1 VSVKKISSML
11 ITIKT
16 KGANKMK
23 LPMRAIPKIICAA
36 VIVLCAATSS
46 RAEAQQATKYFTHVA
61 KSGDTLIGLADRYL
75 IEKKNWQAIQ
85 NQNKIPNPRRI
96 KPGTEI
102 RIPID
107 LMRSE
112 PATAK
117 VIAVQGPV
125 EGAVGNVTGPLEKGA
140 VLTEGAGIKTG
151 ENGFVTLQLADG
163 STIVVQSKSQVKLEV
178 ARVLANTDGVP
189 STTVGL
195 TSGRVESSVEKRKNQ
210 GARFEISTPTS
221 SMGVRGTRFRVS
233 ADESGKI
240 SRGEVLEGVVAV
252 GSAAPSFSSA
262 AKPLDLGAGFGSV
275 VEEGKAASAPIA
287 LLAAPDLSAAAALQ
301 ERLVLRFKFAD
312 VAGATGYRG
321 QVATDSAFNNLL
333 ADEVFKTPEAKFAN
347 LDDGQYFF
355 RARAIDKVALEGSDA
370 VHAFKLKARPEPPFT
385 SEPKNKNK
393 LAVEKVDFKWASS
406 TEAGSYRFQL
416 ASNADFSKT
425 ISDERA
431 VKGSAFS
438 PADSIKPGDYFWRVA
453 SVRPD
458 GDVGPFGDTQSFTL
472 KALPQAPN
480 PPKEEGNRVGFSWS
494 GEAGQTFDFQLASDA
509 GFKTIVDEK
518 KLAQPEIT
526 IEKPSDAGTYYMR
539 YRSIDADGFVGPYS
553 SAQTIE
559 VKANRWWL
567 LLFLVPFLL

>member
-1 VSVKKISSML
+1 MEM
-11 ITIKT
+11 TMQT
-16 KGANKMK
+16 M
-23 LPMRAIPKIICAA
+23 PKIFRAAIIAIFICAST
-36 VIVLCAATSS
+36 ITT
-46 RAEAQQATKYFTHVA
+46 AQQATKYFSHTA
-61 KSGDTLIGLADRYL
+61 QPGDTLIGLADRYL
-75 IEKKNWQAIQ
+75 VEKKNWQSIQ
-85 NQNKIPNPRRI
+85 NENKIPNPRRI

-102 RIPID
+102 RIPIA

-125 EGAVGNVTGPLEKGA
+125 EGTAGALEKGA
-140 VLTEGAGIKTG
+140 VLNEGAGIKTG
-151 ENGFVTLQLADG
+151 ENGSVTLQLADG
-163 STIVVQSKSQVKLEV
+163 STIIVQSKSQVKLEV
-178 ARVLANTDGVP
+178 ARVLANTGGVP
-189 STTVGL
+189 STTVEL
-195 TSGRVESSVEKRKNQ
+195 KSGRVESSVEKRKGQ

-221 SMGVRGTRFRVS
+221 NMGVRGTRFRVS
-233 ADESGKI
+233 ADESGKV

-252 GSAAPSFSSA
+252 ASATAAP
-262 AKPLDLGAGFGSV
+262 KPLDLGAGFGSV

-312 VAGATGYRG
+312 VAGATAYRG
-321 QVATDSAFNNLL
+321 QVASDSAFTNLL

-370 VHAFKLKARPEPPFT
+370 VRAFKLKARPEPPFI
-385 SEPKNKNK
+385 SEPKDKNK
-393 LAVEKVDFKWASS
+393 FAAAKVEFKWASS

-416 ASNADFSKT
+416 ASNADFSQT
-425 ISDERA
+425 ISDERG
-431 VKGSAFS
+431 VVLSSSGSAFS
-438 PADSIKPGDYFWRVA
+438 PSAPIKPGDYFWRVA

-458 GDVGPFGDTQSFTL
+458 GDVGPFGDVQSFTL
-472 KALPQAPN
+472 KAMPQAPN

-494 GEAGQTFDFQLASDA
+494 GEPGQAFDFQLASDA
-509 GFKTIVDEK
+509 EFKTLVQEK
-518 KLAQPEIT
+518 KLSQPEIT

-539 YRSIDADGFVGPYS
+539 YRSIDADGFIGPYS

-567 LLFLVPFLL
+567 LLFVVPFLL

>member
-1 VSVKKISSML
+1 MVMCADSRKETMAKKEN
-11 ITIKT
+11 
-16 KGANKMK
+16 GND
-23 LPMRAIPKIICAA
+23 MRTMPKIICTAIIA
-36 VIVLCAATSS
+36 MSICASTTADAQPAT
-46 RAEAQQATKYFTHVA
+46 RYFTHTA
-61 KSGDTLIGLADRYL
+61 MLGDTLIGLADRYL
-75 IEKKNWQAIQ
+75 IEKKNWQSIQ
-85 NQNKIPNPRRI
+85 NENKIPNPRRI

-102 RIPID
+102 RIPIA

-125 EGAVGNVTGPLEKGA
+125 ETSVGALEKGA
-140 VLTEGAGIKTG
+140 VLSEGAGIKTG

-178 ARVLANTDGVP
+178 ARVLANTGGVP

-221 SMGVRGTRFRVS
+221 NMGVRGTRFRVS
-233 ADESGKI
+233 ADESGKV

-252 GSAAPSFSSA
+252 ASASLTP
-262 AKPLDLGAGFGSV
+262 KPLDLGAGFGSV
-275 VEEGKAASAPIA
+275 VEEGKAASAPVA
-287 LLAAPDLSAAAALQ
+287 LLAAPDLSATPALQ
-301 ERLVLRFKFAD
+301 ERIVLRFKFAD
-312 VAGATGYRG
+312 VEGATGYRG

-333 ADEVFKTPEAKFAN
+333 ADEVFKTAEAKFAN

-393 LAVEKVDFKWASS
+393 LAAEKVEFKWANAS
-406 TEAGSYRFQL
+406 EAGSYRFQL
-416 ASNADFSKT
+416 ASRADFAQT
-425 ISDERA
+425 ISDERG
-431 VKGSAFS
+431 VVGSAFS
-438 PADSIKPGDYFWRVA
+438 PTASIKPGDYFWRVA
-453 SVRPD
+453 SVRLD
-458 GDVGPFGDTQSFTL
+458 GDVGPFSDTQSFTL
-472 KALPQAPN
+472 KAMPSAPN
-480 PPKEEGNRVGFSWS
+480 PPKEEGNRVGFSWG
-494 GEAGQTFDFQLASDA
+494 GEPGQTFDFQLASDA
-509 GFKTIVDEK
+509 EFKTLVDEK
-518 KLAQPEIT
+518 KLTQPEIT
-526 IEKPSDAGTYYMR
+526 IEKPSDSGIYYMR

-567 LLFLVPFLL
+567 LLLVVPFLL

>member
-1 VSVKKISSML
+1 MKVTMQAILKIVCVA
-11 ITIKT
+11 ITACMT
-16 KGANKMK
+16 
-23 LPMRAIPKIICAA
+23 ICTFASTVTAA
-36 VIVLCAATSS
+36 EQT
-46 RAEAQQATKYFTHVA
+46 TKYFTHTA

-75 IEKKNWQAIQ
+75 IEKKDWQSIQ
-85 NQNKIPNPRRI
+85 SENKIPNPRRI
-96 KPGTEI
+96 KPGSEI
-102 RIPID
+102 RIPIA

-125 EGAVGNVTGPLEKGA
+125 ETATGALEKGA
-140 VLTEGAGIKTG
+140 VLSEGAAIKTG

-178 ARVLANTDGVP
+178 ARVLANTGGVP

-221 SMGVRGTRFRVS
+221 NMGVRGTRFRVS
-233 ADESGKI
+233 SDESGKI

-252 GSAAPSFSSA
+252 GSTTPAP
-262 AKPLDLGAGFGSV
+262 KPLDLGAGFGSV

-287 LLAAPDLSAAAALQ
+287 LLAAPDLSAAATLQ

-355 RARAIDKVALEGSDA
+355 RARAIDKVALEGRDA
-370 VHAFKLKARPEPPFT
+370 VRAFKLKARPEPPFT

-393 LAVEKVDFKWASS
+393 LAAEKVEFKWANAV
-406 TEAGSYRFQL
+406 EAGSYRFQL
-416 ASNADFSKT
+416 ARNADFSQT
-425 ISDERA
+425 ISDERG
-431 VKGSAFS
+431 VVLSGSGPGFS
-438 PADSIKPGDYFWRVA
+438 PAASIKPGDYFWRVA

-458 GDVGPFGDTQSFTL
+458 GDVGPFGDVQAFTL
-472 KALPQAPN
+472 KAMPQAPN

-509 GFKTIVDEK
+509 GFKTLVQEK
-518 KLAQPEIT
+518 KLAQPEIS
-526 IEKPSDAGTYYMR
+526 IEKPSEAGTYYMR